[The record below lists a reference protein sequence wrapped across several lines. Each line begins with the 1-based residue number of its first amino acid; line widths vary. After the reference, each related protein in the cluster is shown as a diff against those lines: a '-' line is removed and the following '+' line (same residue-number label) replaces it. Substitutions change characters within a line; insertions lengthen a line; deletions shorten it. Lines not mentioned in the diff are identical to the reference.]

1 MLIGVEL
8 AAALARVDEGAE
20 ADPAEQAGTPAG
32 DLAEQ
37 LRDAAQRQ
45 VPGLD
50 QAVGRHLA
58 ELGHQRPMPADRAP
72 DQPVM
77 RQAVEAPV
85 LAVAGC
91 RREQQAEV
99 ARLAGGEEP
108 LLQCREDRIG
118 RADADEARGGDHVA
132 RRG

>member
-1 MLIGVEL
+1 MPPPRRGI
-8 AAALARVDEGAE
+8 DEGAD

-37 LRDAAQRQ
+37 LRDAAERQ

-58 ELGHQRPMPADRAP
+58 ELWHQRPMPADRAP

-77 RQAVEAPV
+77 RQTVQAVI

-91 RREQQAEV
+91 RREQQAQV
-99 ARLAGGEEP
+99 ARLAGGEKP
-108 LLQCREDRIG
+108 LFQRHEDRIG
-118 RADADEARGGDHVA
+118 RADADKARGRDHVA